1 MRRQGSGQALIE
13 YVVLL
18 ALGSLVA
25 IGTVSLAGRQLS
37 DAYSQVS
44 ALLAN
49 PAAAIAPTAS
59 PTPTAALPQTGSPT
73 PDASPAP
80 RASPTPTPDARH
92 DIGPDAHANDHAV
105 GNGHSHN

>member
-18 ALGSLVA
+18 ALASLVA
-25 IGTVSLAGRQLS
+25 IGTVSLAGRQLA

-49 PAAAIAPTAS
+49 PAAAIVPTPSPTPTPVVPATVAPTAAPT
-59 PTPTAALPQTGSPT
+59 PTPTAAPTPSPT
-73 PDASPAP
+73 EPNTDPHTDGNA
-80 RASPTPTPDARH
+80 
-92 DIGPDAHANDHAV
+92 
-105 GNGHSHN
+105 NGHSHHQD

>member
-25 IGTVSLAGRQLS
+25 IGAVSLAGRQLA

-49 PAAAIAPTAS
+49 PAAAIVPTAS
-59 PTPTAALPQTGSPT
+59 TTPTAALPQTGSPT
-73 PDASPAP
+73 PS
-80 RASPTPTPDARH
+80 ASPTPTPDAPH
-92 DIGPDAHANDHAV
+92 DTGPDAHANAHAG

>member
-1 MRRQGSGQALIE
+1 MRRQGSGQALVE

-49 PAAAIAPTAS
+49 PAAAIGSAAS

-73 PDASPAP
+73 PGASPTPSPSPALSASP
-80 RASPTPTPDARH
+80 TPIPSPTPTP
-92 DIGPDAHANDHAV
+92 
-105 GNGHSHN
+105 